1 MRILLS
7 NDDGFDAP
15 GIHALAAE
23 MKKLGEIVVAA
34 PADPQSA
41 KSHSKAV
48 RGQLKVH
55 AEPFEPDDPARQKGY
70 RVFGT
75 PYDSVSVA
83 LEAIL
88 TDPDTRPDLVVT
100 GINHGSNVAYD
111 ILHSGTIGASSAAYF
126 NGVPVIAMSLNGGS
140 RYDYTYSAKYALKA
154 ARWFVNQPDNRDY
167 ILSIN
172 TPNCPDADIKGTI
185 VSRMGRRHNYAN
197 SFAKTQ
203 GEDGSTMYFDM
214 KVAPNHGNNDED
226 LSYDDYA
233 VNHNYVVVTP
243 LDMDVT
249 DYAHIER
256 FIAVADT
263 DLNPTV

>member
-55 AEPFEPDDPARQKGY
+55 AEPFEPDDPALQKGY

-111 ILHSGTIGASSAAYF
+111 ILPAGSSISRTTATTSSRSTRPTAPTPTSRAPSSPEWAGATIT
-126 NGVPVIAMSLNGGS
+126 PIPS
-140 RYDYTYSAKYALKA
+140 RRLRAKTA
-154 ARWFVNQPDNRDY
+154 ARC
-167 ILSIN
+167 
-172 TPNCPDADIKGTI
+172 T
-185 VSRMGRRHNYAN
+185 
-197 SFAKTQ
+197 
-203 GEDGSTMYFDM
+203 ST
-214 KVAPNHGNNDED
+214 
-226 LSYDDYA
+226 
-233 VNHNYVVVTP
+233 
-243 LDMDVT
+243 
-249 DYAHIER
+249 
-256 FIAVADT
+256 
-263 DLNPTV
+263 